1 MKNSISIYISELLFL
16 HDCVI
21 LPDFGGFIASNKPAS
36 LNSKTG
42 ELSPPFKELMFNT
55 TLKTNDGLL
64 LSYIVEK
71 EKISHEEVLERI
83 LLYSKGLNEKLTSS
97 KILRID
103 KVGLFTLGE
112 EGNIIFTQDNKIN
125 YNLSSFGMTSSFAAP
140 IKRQK
145 EIEKQITTTI
155 VNLKEQASVQQ
166 LFLRAAAI
174 LLPLITIS
182 YLSITQQDRI
192 HSVYTQM
199 ANMNPFVK
207 KINIINNATSPKKDV
222 IITSPIIQT
231 QKYYLI
237 AGSFLE
243 EENANRMLLKLRKWG
258 HDAEILK
265 NDKRIRVAYSEYV
278 TREDALISLNEIR
291 KNNPSAWLLT
301 Q

>member
-1 MKNSISIYISELLFL
+1 MKNSISSYISELLFL

-21 LPDFGGFIASNKPAS
+21 LPGFGGFIANTKPAR
-36 LNSKTG
+36 LNPKTG
-42 ELSPPFKELMFNT
+42 ELSPPFKELMFNR

-64 LSYIVEK
+64 LSYIAEK
-71 EKISHEEVLERI
+71 EKTSHEDVLESI
-83 LLYSKGLNEKLTSS
+83 LLYSKGLNEELTFS
-97 KILRID
+97 KILRIN

-112 EGNIIFTQDNKIN
+112 EGNIIFTQDHKIN
-125 YNLSSFGMTSSFAAP
+125 YNLSSFGMTSSFATP

-145 EIEKQITTTI
+145 IIEEQVTTTI
-155 VNLKEQASVQQ
+155 INLKERTSVQQ
-166 LFLRAAAI
+166 LVLRAAAI

-182 YLSITQQDRI
+182 YLSISQQDRI

-207 KINIINNATSPKKDV
+207 KTEIINNTTSPEKDL
-222 IITSPIIQT
+222 IITNPIIQT
-231 QKYYLI
+231 HKYYLI

-243 EENANRMLLKLRKWG
+243 EENANRMFSKLKKWG
-258 HDAEILK
+258 YDAEILK
-265 NDKRIRVAYSEYV
+265 NDKRIRVSYSEYA
-278 TREDALISLNEIR
+278 TRENALIALNEIR